1 MKTAAKAILTLI
13 FASFATAAIYA
24 SMAYVGAEMNKREV
38 IAIALIGI
46 AIGILVNIPIIK
58 KK

>member
-1 MKTAAKAILTLI
+1 MKTAAKVILTLI
-13 FASFATAAIYA
+13 FASFVTAAIHA
-24 SMAYVGAEMNKREV
+24 SMAYVGVGMNKREV
-38 IAIALIGI
+38 IAIGLMGI